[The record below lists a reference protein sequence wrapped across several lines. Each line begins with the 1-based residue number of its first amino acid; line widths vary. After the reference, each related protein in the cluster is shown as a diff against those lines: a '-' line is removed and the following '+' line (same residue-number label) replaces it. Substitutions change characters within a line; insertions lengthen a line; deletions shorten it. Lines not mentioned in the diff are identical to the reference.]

1 MKFRLVGKDF
11 QSWKHF
17 DLTVNGF
24 TIIVGSSNRGKSA
37 IVRSLRG
44 ILRNQVQDAFIRH
57 GQRAVE
63 LKLEVENGSTAVLTR
78 GKTTTYRVNGEDFA
92 KLNGDVP
99 QPIKDLKLGEITIGS
114 AKLDPTFAGQFDS
127 QFMMNL
133 SPSELNS
140 VFGLFSNTEQLNQ
153 GKKAINLN
161 NTEINSQAKMLALE
175 VQAGHTKIAE
185 ISSVLGVFESLKP
198 KHDDTRQKIATA
210 QTVQILLNQRIVQWS
225 RVVTLESINRITP
238 PSTQKVAKAHRVHT
252 LLLHKTQTSS
262 RVKTL
267 RQASQVALPSTE
279 LVSRY
284 LRLGKSLR
292 QVQKL
297 QEHIAIGSGVLS
309 AARSVKWGLLIRRW
323 NLLRDYTPLKKRL
336 AAAPPMVD
344 VNTDDLLRGIMDLRL
359 VTSYPKLKVLVTDC
373 KTKTQTI
380 ATELS
385 DLHQQLHELTKDAI
399 SCPKCGY
406 QFTKE

>member
-1 MKFRLVGKDF
+1 MKFRLVGRDF

-17 DLTVNGF
+17 DLNVNGF

-57 GQRAVE
+57 GQKAVE
-63 LKLEVENGSTAVLTR
+63 LKLEVENGPTAVLTR
-78 GKTTTYRVNGEDFA
+78 GKTTTYKVNGEDFA

-99 QPIKDLKLGEITIGS
+99 QLIKELKLGEITIGS

-175 VQAGHTKIAE
+175 VQVGHTKIAAIEE
-185 ISSVLGVFESLKP
+185 IKLHYLALAPQHVE
-198 KHDDTRQKIATA
+198 ATHNVEAA
-210 QTVQILLNQRIVQWS
+210 QTVQTLLNQRAVQWS
-225 RVVTLESINRITP
+225 RVVSLESINRITP
-238 PSTQKVAKAHRVHT
+238 PSTLKVAKSHKVHD
-252 LLLHKTQTSS
+252 LLLHRTQVTT
-262 RVKTL
+262 RTKAL

-297 QEHIAIGSGVLS
+297 QERITVGSGVLVS
-309 AARSVKWGLLIRRW
+309 AREVKWGLMVRRW
-323 NLLRDYTPLKKRL
+323 GLWNSYFPLRKRL
-336 AAAPPMVD
+336 EAAPSVVSVSMSKL
-344 VNTDDLLRGIMDLRL
+344 NEDLKTLKLL
-359 VTSYPKLKVLVTDC
+359 STHPKIRAIV
-373 KTKTQTI
+373 
-380 ATELS
+380 ATHSGALLNNLSELAI
-385 DLHQQLHELTKDAI
+385 LHQQLHELTKDVI

-406 QFTKE
+406 QFIKE

>member
-11 QSWKHF
+11 QSWKTF
-17 DLTVNGF
+17 DLKVNGF
-24 TIIVGSSNRGKSA
+24 TIIVGSSNRGKTA

-57 GQRAVE
+57 GQKAVE
-63 LKLEVENGSTAVLTR
+63 LKLEVEGGPTAVLTR
-78 GKTTTYRVNGEDFA
+78 GKTLTYKVNGEDFA

-99 QPIKDLKLGEITIGS
+99 QLIKDMKLGEITIGS

-175 VQAGHTKIAE
+175 VQVGHTKIAAIEE
-185 ISSVLGVFESLKP
+185 IKLHYLALAPQHVE
-198 KHDDTRQKIATA
+198 ATHNVEAA
-210 QTVQILLNQRIVQWS
+210 QTVQTLLNQRAVQWS
-225 RVVTLESINRITP
+225 RVASLESINRITP
-238 PSTQKVAKAHRVHT
+238 PSTLKVAKSHKVHD
-252 LLLHKTQTSS
+252 LLLHRTQVTTCTK
-262 RVKTL
+262 VL
-267 RQASQVALPSTE
+267 RQAAQVALPSTE

-297 QEHIAIGSGVLS
+297 QGHIMVGSEVLS
-309 AARSVKWGLLIRRW
+309 AARSARWGLLIRQWGLWREYAP
-323 NLLRDYTPLKKRL
+323 LRKRL
-336 AAAPPMVD
+336 VAAPSIESID
-344 VNTDDLLRGIMDLRL
+344 TQDLLRFIMDIRL
-359 VTSYPKLKVLVTDC
+359 VTAYPKAKKSVFDC
-373 KTKTQTI
+373 KVG
-380 ATELS
+380 AYSLSSELA
-385 DLHQQLHELTKDAI
+385 DLHQQLHELAKDVI

-406 QFTKE
+406 QFIKE

>member
-1 MKFRLVGKDF
+1 MKFRLVGRDF

-17 DLTVNGF
+17 DLNVNGF

-57 GQRAVE
+57 GQKAVE
-63 LKLEVENGSTAVLTR
+63 LKLEVENGPTAVLTR
-78 GKTTTYRVNGEDFA
+78 GKTTTYKVNGEDFA

-99 QPIKDLKLGEITIGS
+99 QLIKELKLGEITIGS

-161 NTEINSQAKMLALE
+161 NAEINSQAKMLALE

-185 ISSVLGVFESLKP
+185 ISSVLGAFESLKP
-198 KHDDTRQKIATA
+198 RHDDTRQKITTA
-210 QTVQILLNQRIVQWS
+210 QTVQTLLNQRIVQWS
-225 RVVTLESINRITP
+225 RVVTLESINRISP
-238 PSTQKVAKAHRVHT
+238 PSTQKVTKAHKVHT
-252 LLLHKTQTSS
+252 LLSHKMQTSS
-262 RVKTL
+262 RVRVL
-267 RQASQVALPSTE
+267 RQSSQVAPPSTE

-292 QVQKL
+292 HVQRL
-297 QEHIAIGSGVLS
+297 QEHVAIGSEVMV
-309 AARSVKWGLLIRRW
+309 AARPIKWGLLVRQW
-323 NLLRDYTPLKKRL
+323 SLWKEYFPLRKRL
-336 AAAPPMVD
+336 EAAPSVERMDASKPEH
-344 VNTDDLLRGIMDLRL
+344 DLTVLRL
-359 VTSYPKLKVLVTDC
+359 LAAWPKMCILMASRKEDVSVVNHQL
-373 KTKTQTI
+373 
-380 ATELS
+380 A
-385 DLHQQLHELTKDAI
+385 DLHNQLHELTKDTI

-406 QFTKE
+406 QFIKE